1 MVGPYRIE
9 TLVNAFDNLR
19 KMYGNIVRL
28 NHGQEAVLLFDPD
41 DIRTMYALLATEKNG
56 IIIDKSLW
64 IFSKEFEKQRQLC
77 PSDLAGN
84 VAIKMMHHSEEAMV
98 SSSDLSTTKGPYELL
113 QSWNRSSRMSIDF
126 NEIRRPRRNQMLR
139 P

>member
-41 DIRTMYALLATEKNG
+41 DIRAMYAVEGKLPQRPTFEALKKYRKEKFACVG
-56 IIIDKSLW
+56 VVP
-64 IFSKEFEKQRQLC
+64 E
-77 PSDLAGN
+77 
-84 VAIKMMHHSEEAMV
+84 
-98 SSSDLSTTKGPYELL
+98 
-113 QSWNRSSRMSIDF
+113 
-126 NEIRRPRRNQMLR
+126 
-139 P
+139 